1 MNQII
6 LKAMK
11 VLKNPRPR
19 NTLELDSNLAAAD
32 HANAVAATNIF
43 ADHASASAAYYV
55 ALAAAMD
62 NLALAEKW
70 LEIYFKRS
78 GEDKQ
83 TYINAI
89 KGNK

>member
-11 VLKNPRPR
+11 VLNNPRPR
-19 NTLELDSNLAAAD
+19 NTFELDSNLAVAA

-55 ALAAAMD
+55 AQAAAID
-62 NLALAEKW
+62 NLALAGEW
-70 LEIYFKRS
+70 LKIYFKRS
-78 GEDKQ
+78 EENEQD
-83 TYINAI
+83 YINAI
-89 KGNK
+89 KGE